1 MEGWHRRSSC
11 HPAALSKTSDRVPRA
26 SVNSDQQQL
35 ARQFRHGLL
44 TALEAFPKLILGRRA
59 TPAGVDAAGTR
70 AVGLLGVDL
79 QPIELARLVTRLQS
93 VSG

>member
-1 MEGWHRRSSC
+1 
-11 HPAALSKTSDRVPRA
+11 
-26 SVNSDQQQL
+26 
-35 ARQFRHGLL
+35 L